1 MELIT
6 YLVLLFVS
14 GLLVGA
20 LARLALPGKDPMS
33 IWQTAALGIAG
44 SFLAGLVVY
53 FVTDGR
59 GWGGITLSIV
69 FAALILYLVRRSR
82 GGGLFSP
89 GRRTSSS
96 AATRR
101 GPFGR

>member
-1 MELIT
+1 MELLT
-6 YLVLLFVS
+6 YLILLFLS

-20 LARLALPGKDPMS
+20 FARLALPGKDPMS

-44 SFLAGLVVY
+44 SFLSGLVVY
-53 FVTDGR
+53 LVTDGR

-69 FAALILYLVRRSR
+69 FSALILYVVRRRR

-89 GRRTSSS
+89 GAS
-96 AATRR
+96 AAGPRR
-101 GPFGR
+101 R

>member
-14 GLLVGA
+14 GLIVGA
-20 LARLALPGKDPMS
+20 FARLALPGKDPMS

-44 SFLAGLVVY
+44 SLLSGLVVY
-53 FVTDGR
+53 LLTDGR

-69 FAALILYLVRRSR
+69 FAALILYVVRRRR

-89 GRRTSSS
+89 GAPSS
-96 AATRR
+96 AAPRR
-101 GPFGR
+101 R